1 MSKINIKIA
10 FLSLILF
17 SIISLNFF
25 SVASEDVNPKPKLS
39 STIEYINID
48 GNITNE
54 EWSKAVHKIKFYLD
68 IDNNPDYGGDINVD
82 GYNYLYLGKDENNT
96 YFALD
101 LCGDQSYNGT
111 GEWLG
116 IWLNTYNRDFDSYKE
131 WHDYLNDGT
140 ESLIYNIEE
149 NQVWTFLSNEMTDYW
164 FYINDDTEYSP
175 WYGSTEG
182 NYTNLRY
189 QWHGESTDDFNITSE
204 AFGLD
209 HIYWINFSIDI
220 NNWAFFPEIRNTLSD
235 ITIYLRS
242 KVNTSISEQKM
253 IFWNSDGTLPALDDP
268 QQVKPFN
275 TGTSLIQDQFNYG
288 LGNLTVD
295 HKLQFSLF
303 GNNTDPFK
311 TQINF
316 IHFVFRMN
324 RTNYAGPVNYPYSTI
339 NNYQINW
346 SFGAS
351 PNCPEDHRMFE
362 LLIPKSELEL
372 YEDNQDL
379 GITVGGYGTL
389 AFKGTNYW
397 CFSEIDTWI
406 DVEVSE
412 YYLYYNMTPEKE
424 AIIPGYN
431 IYFII
436 AILGAVALV
445 LMKKR
450 EVQN

>member
-1 MSKINIKIA
+1 M
-10 FLSLILF
+10 
-17 SIISLNFF
+17 
-25 SVASEDVNPKPKLS
+25 
-39 STIEYINID
+39 
-48 GNITNE
+48 
-54 EWSKAVHKIKFYLD
+54 D

-101 LCGDQSYNGT
+101 LCSDQSYNGT

-116 IWLNTYNRDFDSYKE
+116 IWLNTYNREFDSYKE
-131 WHDYLNDGT
+131 WDDYLNDGT

-209 HIYWINFSIDI
+209 NIYWINFSIDI

-275 TGTSLIQDQFNYG
+275 TGTTLIQDQFNYG
-288 LGNLTVD
+288 LGNLTAD

-316 IHFVFRMN
+316 IIL
-324 RTNYAGPVNYPYSTI
+324 S
-339 NNYQINW
+339 
-346 SFGAS
+346 
-351 PNCPEDHRMFE
+351 
-362 LLIPKSELEL
+362 LE
-372 YEDNQDL
+372 
-379 GITVGGYGTL
+379 
-389 AFKGTNYW
+389 
-397 CFSEIDTWI
+397 
-406 DVEVSE
+406 
-412 YYLYYNMTPEKE
+412 
-424 AIIPGYN
+424 
-431 IYFII
+431 
-436 AILGAVALV
+436 
-445 LMKKR
+445 
-450 EVQN
+450 